1 MSILSGIR
9 HAMYRQQLSMGAV
22 LTILIAL
29 GCGSANAMAQTLD
42 ASKIKSPQNASPAQ
56 LSTHPLWQELTPDQ
70 QVSLKPL
77 ASQWNSLREVQKKKW
92 MTISAGYARLAP
104 AEQVKLHSRM
114 TQWMSLSQQ
123 ERAQAR
129 LNFSSSKQLSPTQK
143 AATWEAYQALSPEE
157 KQKLATTAAPKP
169 KGAATAVKQ
178 VPAHKL
184 ATVPQTRSSAKLA
197 PKVAAID
204 QNTLL
209 PTNPSPAEPLP
220 PLKN

>member
-1 MSILSGIR
+1 
-9 HAMYRQQLSMGAV
+9 MYRQQLRMGAV
-22 LTILIAL
+22 LAILAAL
-29 GCGSANAMAQTLD
+29 GCSSANAMAQSID
-42 ASKIKSPQNASPAQ
+42 AVKINSPRNATPAN

-70 QVSLKPL
+70 QVSLTPL

-92 MTISAGYARLAP
+92 MTIAAGYARLAP

-129 LNFSSSKQLSPTQK
+129 LNFSTSKQLTPTQK
-143 AATWEAYQALSPEE
+143 TATWEAYQALSPEE
-157 KQKLATTAAPKP
+157 KQKLATTATPKP
-169 KGAATAVKQ
+169 QGAATAVKQ

-184 ATVPQTRSSAKLA
+184 ATMPQNRSSTKLS

-209 PTNPSPAEPLP
+209 PTNPSPTESLP

>member
-1 MSILSGIR
+1 MFTLHGFCDPIVR
-9 HAMYRQQLSMGAV
+9 PPWRMGA
-22 LTILIAL
+22 LLAIIAAV
-29 GCGSANAMAQTLD
+29 GCSSANAMAPTLD
-42 ASKIKSPQNASPAQ
+42 ASKSNSPRNGSQKN
-56 LSTHPLWQELTPDQ
+56 LNTHPLWQELTPEQ
-70 QVSLKPL
+70 QISLRPL
-77 ASQWNSLREVQKKKW
+77 AHQWNSLREVQKKKW
-92 MTISAGYARLAP
+92 MTIAAGYVRLAP

-129 LNFSSSKQLSPTQK
+129 LNFSTSKQLTPTQK

-169 KGAATAVKQ
+169 QGAATAVKQ

-184 ATVPQTRSSAKLA
+184 ATVPQNRSSAKLA

-209 PTNPSPAEPLP
+209 PTPPSPADAP
-220 PLKN
+220 PPIKN